1 MNYCKGYRYKNQ
13 KDFFRKGRVLK
24 KLFMNSIANKRHISI
39 LIAVFVLAFCG
50 SLKAQFPDKQN
61 WTHYARISGNNLN
74 PANIEKL
81 IQAAVEH
88 NTLGIELDN
97 DITGR
102 YDSFLD
108 PSLKLLQIK
117 KAADAAHKIGNYAF
131 IYIAGLEC
139 ITENADKTE
148 HTMFKD
154 HPDWIQRDI
163 NSKPAIFTGGA
174 SFWVSEG
181 DEDAWISPYAL
192 EWRKRYMEI
201 VRQIAATGIDGVYID
216 VVYWMWL
223 YEGWEDSW
231 ASFDVYTVAEFKKR
245 TGINALKDFIPGDFN
260 DPDFLRWIDF
270 RIQTIT
276 EFFKEIEENV
286 KAVNPNCIIIPEV
299 SPSVNSEVVRSG
311 ADVYEIQKYA
321 EVITHEFFI
330 NTNTGAKRNTFDWL
344 TYVIGISTLRAFD
357 EDKATWLLSYS
368 WDHEENTN
376 PQDAMKLLSCA
387 QVMAGANY
395 WDAPGHLMAGS
406 NDFSLRKEIFK
417 WIKENED
424 FLYSPRKAVSPIGVY
439 FSPVTRNYFTDD
451 YIKSFYGILH
461 LLLNNHLNYQVVTPR
476 TLNDFKDNLLILPDV
491 RILGKTEIELIKQ
504 KCEQGLNLIL
514 TGESGYY
521 NNSRKTENENSILK
535 ILCGDNNERSK
546 YLFIP
551 ECPEKKYFDN
561 HDTLLI
567 KYFSDQIK
575 DFLPSLNLKYKIKA
589 SLNVSTV
596 QAELKGKDCIY
607 ITNLKGLKGY
617 SSCIPLVEDKIE
629 IEFSSVE
636 MPEIRFIPYLGE
648 EVKLNENN
656 LIQDKDIIKIILPP
670 VQYGGI
676 VIIEK

>member
-1 MNYCKGYRYKNQ
+1 MN
-13 KDFFRKGRVLK
+13 
-24 KLFMNSIANKRHISI
+24 
-39 LIAVFVLAFCG
+39 LIACKRLTYVLIATFGLAFCEPLIG
-50 SLKAQFPDKQN
+50 QFSAKQN
-61 WTHYARISGNNLN
+61 WTHYARISGHNLG
-74 PANIEKL
+74 PTNIEK
-81 IQAAVEH
+81 IMQAAVEH
-88 NTLGIELDN
+88 GTLGIELDN
-97 DITGR
+97 DIPGR

-108 PSLKLLQIK
+108 PTLKLMQIK

-163 NSKPAIFTGGA
+163 NGKPAIFTGGA
-174 SFWVSEG
+174 SFWVNKGE
-181 DEDAWISPYAL
+181 EDVWVSPFAI

-201 VRQIAATGIDGVYID
+201 VKQIAATGIDGVYID
-216 VVYWMWL
+216 VAYWMWL
-223 YEGWEDSW
+223 YEGWENSW
-231 ASFDVYTVAEFKKR
+231 ASFDNYTVAEFKKR
-245 TGINALKDFIPGDFN
+245 TGINAKKDFIPGDFN
-260 DPDFLRWIDF
+260 DLDFLRWIDF

-276 EFFKEIEENV
+276 EFFEEIEENV
-286 KAVNPNCIIIPEV
+286 KSVNPDCIIIPEV

-311 ADVYEIQKYA
+311 ADVYEIQKYS

-376 PQDAMKLLSCA
+376 PQDAMKLLSCT

-406 NDFSLRKEIFK
+406 NDYSMRKEIFK
-417 WIKENED
+417 WIKENESLL
-424 FLYSPRKAVSPIGVY
+424 FSPRKSINPIGVY
-439 FSPVTRNYFTDD
+439 FSPTTRNYFTDD
-451 YIKSFYGILH
+451 YIQSFYGVLH
-461 LLLNNHLNYQVVTPR
+461 LLLHNHLNYQVVTPR
-476 TLNDFKDNLLILPDV
+476 TLNDFTGNLLILPDA
-491 RILGKTEIELIKQ
+491 RILGKTEIGLIKQ
-504 KCEQGLNLIL
+504 KYEHGLNLIL

-521 NNSRKTENENSILK
+521 NNSRKTEKENGILK
-535 ILCGDNNERSK
+535 FLQGDKSK
-546 YLFIP
+546 RGKFLFIP
-551 ECPEKKYFDN
+551 ECPGKKYFES
-561 HDTLLI
+561 HDTVII
-567 KYFSDQIK
+567 KNFNNELK
-575 DFLPSLNLKYKIKA
+575 DFLPALNLKYKIKA
-589 SLNVSTV
+589 SLNVNTV

-629 IEFSSVE
+629 IEFNSVE

-656 LIQDKDIIKIILPP
+656 LIQDKDIIKIKLPP

-676 VIIEK
+676 VVIEK

>member
-1 MNYCKGYRYKNQ
+1 M
-13 KDFFRKGRVLK
+13 LK
-24 KLFMNSIANKRHISI
+24 TKFMNSIIYKRQISI
-39 LIAVFVLAFCG
+39 LIAMFVLTFCRTLIG
-50 SLKAQFPDKQN
+50 QYSAEQN
-61 WTHYARISGNNLN
+61 WIHYARITGNILGLT
-74 PANIEKL
+74 NIEKTM
-81 IQAAVEH
+81 QAAVDH
-88 NTLGIELDN
+88 GTLGIELDN

-108 PSLKLLQIK
+108 PTLKLRQIK

-139 ITENADKTE
+139 IAENADKTE

-154 HPDWIQRDI
+154 HPDWVQRDI
-163 NSKPAIFTGGA
+163 NGKPAIFKGDA

-181 DEDAWISPYAL
+181 DEDAWISPYAM

-216 VVYWMWL
+216 VAYWMWL
-223 YEGWEDSW
+223 YEGWENSW
-231 ASFDVYTVAEFKKR
+231 VSFDDYTVAEFKKR
-245 TGINALKDFIPGDFN
+245 AGIDARKDFIPGDFN
-260 DPDFLRWIDF
+260 DPDFLKWIDF

-286 KAVNPNCIIIPEV
+286 KSVNPDCIIIPEV

-311 ADVYEIQKYA
+311 ADVYEIRKYS

-368 WDHEENTN
+368 WDHEVNTN

-406 NDFSLRKEIFK
+406 NDYSLRKEIFK
-417 WIKENED
+417 WIEENEN
-424 FLYSPRKAVSPIGVY
+424 LIYSPRKSLNPIGVY
-439 FSPVTRNYFTDD
+439 YSPATRNYFTDY
-451 YIKSFYGILH
+451 YIKSFYGLLH
-461 LLLNNHLNYQVVTPR
+461 LLVNNHLNYQVVTPR
-476 TLNDFKDNLLILPDV
+476 TLNDFTGNLLVLPDV
-491 RILGKTEIELIKQ
+491 RILEKSEIGLIKQ
-504 KCEQGLNLIL
+504 KYEQGLNLIL

-521 NNSRKTENENSILK
+521 NKSRKTENENNILK
-535 ILCGDNNERSK
+535 ILREDSIERGK
-546 YLFIP
+546 FLFIP
-551 ECPEKKYFDN
+551 ECPGKKYFES

-567 KYFSDQIK
+567 KNFNDQVK
-575 DFLPSLNLKYKIKA
+575 DFLPSINLKYRIKA
-589 SLNVSTV
+589 SLNVSTI

-617 SSCIPLVEDKIE
+617 SSCIPTTEVGIE
-629 IEFSSVE
+629 IEFESDK
-636 MPEIRFIPYLGE
+636 MPVVWFIPYLGD
-648 EVKLNENN
+648 KMNLNENK
-656 LIQDKDIIKIILPP
+656 LMLEKTDHKIKINLPP
-670 VQYGGI
+670 IKFGGI
-676 VIIEK
+676 VEIEK

>member
-1 MNYCKGYRYKNQ
+1 
-13 KDFFRKGRVLK
+13 
-24 KLFMNSIANKRHISI
+24 
-39 LIAVFVLAFCG
+39 
-50 SLKAQFPDKQN
+50 
-61 WTHYARISGNNLN
+61 
-74 PANIEKL
+74 
-81 IQAAVEH
+81 
-88 NTLGIELDN
+88 LGIELDN

-117 KAADAAHKIGNYAF
+117 KAADAAHTTGNYAF

-154 HPDWIQRDI
+154 HPDWIQKDI
-163 NSKPAIFTGGA
+163 NGKPAIFTGGA
-174 SFWVSEG
+174 SFWVTEG
-181 DEDAWISPYAL
+181 DEDVWISPYAM
-192 EWRKRYMEI
+192 EWRKRYMAI
-201 VRQIAATGIDGVYID
+201 VRQIAATGIDGIYID
-216 VVYWMWL
+216 VAYWMWL
-223 YEGWEDSW
+223 YEGWENSW
-231 ASFDVYTVAEFKKR
+231 ASFDDYTVAEFKKR
-245 TGINALKDFIPGDFN
+245 TGLNALKDFQPGDFN
-260 DPDFLRWIDF
+260 DPDFLKWIDF

-286 KAVNPNCIIIPEV
+286 KSVNPNCMIIPEV

-311 ADVYEIQKYA
+311 ADVYEIQKYS

-406 NDFSLRKEIFK
+406 NDYSLRKEIFK
-417 WIKENED
+417 WIKEKED
-424 FLYSPRKAVSPIGVY
+424 LLYSPRKTLNPIGVY
-439 FSPVTRNYFTDD
+439 FSPTTRNCFTDD
-451 YIKSFYGILH
+451 YIKSFYGTLH

-476 TLNDFKDNLLILPDV
+476 TLNDFTGNLLILPDV
-491 RILGKTEIELIKQ
+491 RILEKKEIDLIKQ
-504 KCEQGLNLIL
+504 KYEQGLNLIL
-514 TGESGYY
+514 TAESGYY
-521 NNSRKTENENSILK
+521 NKFRKTENENSILK
-535 ILCGDNNERSK
+535 FFTDDNIK
-546 YLFIP
+546 YGKFLFIP
-551 ECPEKKYFDN
+551 ECPGKKYFDS

-567 KYFSDQIK
+567 KNFSNQINN
-575 DFLPSLNLKYKIKA
+575 FLPSLIPRYKIKA
-589 SLNVSTV
+589 SLDVSTI
-596 QAELKGKDCIY
+596 QAELNGKDCIY

-617 SSCIPLVEDKIE
+617 SSCVPVTEDKIE
-629 IEFSSVE
+629 IEFKSTE
-636 MPEIRFIPYLGE
+636 MPEVRFIPYLGE
-648 EVKLNENN
+648 EFRLKENY
-656 LIQDKDIIKIILPP
+656 LMQDEDNIKIKLPP

-676 VIIEK
+676 VLIQK